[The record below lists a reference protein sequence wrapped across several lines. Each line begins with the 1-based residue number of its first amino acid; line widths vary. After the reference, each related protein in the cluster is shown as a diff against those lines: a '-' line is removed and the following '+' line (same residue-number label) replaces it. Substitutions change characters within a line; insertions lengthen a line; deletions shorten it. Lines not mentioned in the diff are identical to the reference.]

1 MEKMEKIVIQATRRT
16 VTGKKVGALR
26 RAGKLPGVLY
36 GHQTE
41 STPILM
47 ELRDASRVLAHAS
60 SSQLITVNLDGKE
73 FATLVRE
80 KQRDF
85 IKGTLLHVDFQVV
98 SLTEKIRTTVGIEL
112 AGSSPAVKDYNGVV
126 VQELDEVE
134 VEALPQDLPEKF
146 VVDISGLTKIG
157 DAVYVRDLS
166 IPSGIEILNEPDEVV
181 VIITGAAPEISE
193 EEVAEEIAEPEVIE
207 RGKKEEE
214 IED

>member
-193 EEVAEEIAEPEVIE
+193 EEMAEEIAEPEVIE

>member
-1 MEKMEKIVIQATRRT
+1 MEKLVIQATHRS

-26 RAGKLPGVLY
+26 RDGKLPGILY
-36 GHQTE
+36 GYQID

-47 ELRDASRVLAHAS
+47 ELREASRVLAHAS
-60 SSQLITVNLDGKE
+60 SSQLITINLDGKE

-98 SLTEKIRTTVGIEL
+98 SLTEKIRTSVGIEL
-112 AGSSPAVKDYNGVV
+112 SGTSPAVKDYNGVV

-134 VEALPQDLPEKF
+134 VEALPQDLPDKF

-157 DAVYVRDLS
+157 DAVFVRDLNV
-166 IPSGIEILNEPDEVV
+166 PSGIEILNEPDEVV
-181 VIITGAAPEISE
+181 VIVTGAAPEISE
-193 EEVAEEIAEPEVIE
+193 EEITEEISEPEVIE

-214 IED
+214 EIED

>member
-1 MEKMEKIVIQATRRT
+1 MEKLVIQATRRS

-26 RAGKLPGVLY
+26 RDGKLPGVLY
-36 GHQTE
+36 GYQIE

-47 ELRDASRVLAHAS
+47 ELREASRVLAHAS
-60 SSQLITVNLDGKE
+60 SSQLITINLDGKE

-98 SLTEKIRTTVGIEL
+98 SLTEKIRTSVGIEL
-112 AGSSPAVKDYNGVV
+112 SGTSPAVKDYNGVV

-134 VEALPQDLPEKF
+134 VEALPQDLPDKF

-157 DAVYVRDLS
+157 DAVFVRDLNVPSS
-166 IPSGIEILNEPDEVV
+166 IEVLNEPDEVV

-193 EEVAEEIAEPEVIE
+193 EEVTEEISEPEVIE

-214 IED
+214 EIED